1 MDDRD
6 KGMAELGAKVRA
18 GTLMS
23 TLFRAVA
30 SEMTERVNIKVP
42 GKEGKMETRLVSK
55 AEAIVRDM
63 IQMAMPKRQ
72 TDADDPDFVDP
83 KLQLECRKIILDR
96 VDGRAGTTGEDSSS
110 KGESIPDKISRINKD
125 FLNDQAKAAT
135 KEKKKSSP
143 PNVSLCKRPETMSG
157 DMSGKEPIQEKE

>member
-1 MDDRD
+1 
-6 KGMAELGAKVRA
+6 
-18 GTLMS
+18 MS

-30 SEMTERVNIKVP
+30 SELTERVNIKVP
-42 GKEGKMETRLVSK
+42 GEDGKMQTRLVSK
-55 AEAIVRDM
+55 AEAIVRDI

-72 TDADDPDFVDP
+72 TDVDDPDYIDP

-96 VDGRAGTTGEDSSS
+96 IDGRAGTIGEDGPP
-110 KGESIPDKISRINKD
+110 KGESIPDKISRINKG

-143 PNVSLCKRPETMSG
+143 PRIQMCVRRETVPGNMSG
-157 DMSGKEPIQEKE
+157 EESIQEKK